1 MNFSFIRFYLLTSLD
16 LNLLQLLMISKRLLA
31 LFDFPFNPN
40 DIFLFLEKETILS
53 LQLDIAGLNLFS

>member
-16 LNLLQLLMISKRLLA
+16 LDLLQLLMISKRLLA

-40 DIFLFLEKETILS
+40 DIFLFLEKETILR